1 MNKLIIISV
10 LCLSLLVGNSAF
22 ASTNQSKVLDAVD
35 YKIENAIAPLQA
47 QVNALEAKNR
57 ELESKIAAQNIQPQV
72 NTVANSADPVQD
84 QRIDKL
90 ETKVG
95 VLEKAFNGLKAAID
109 KTIGLLE
116 KLLKLF

>member
-22 ASTNQSKVLDAVD
+22 ASTNQSKVMDAVD

-47 QVNALEAKNR
+47 QINLLEAKNR
-57 ELESKIAAQNIQPQV
+57 ELESKILTQNIKPQV
-72 NTVANSADPVQD
+72 NTVANSADPIQD
-84 QRIDKL
+84 QRIEKL

-95 VLEKAFNGLKAAID
+95 VLEKAFNGLKGAID